1 MFALEYTQKSENWVR
16 GRKRKDEGK
25 RDKLQEVWTGRGDNG
40 AGRVKL
46 GGMGGQGRGGTERR
60 GNAYKSIWKPTV
72 AASIFIHACGV

>member
-25 RDKLQEVWTGRGDNG
+25 RDKLQEVWTGKGDNG

-46 GGMGGQGRGGTERR
+46 SGHGRAR
-60 GNAYKSIWKPTV
+60 
-72 AASIFIHACGV
+72 